1 MIQLLLLGSCV
12 ILACILCNRLSSR
25 IGIPMLLAF
34 ILLGMVFGS
43 EGLVRIDFADFGF
56 AETICSIA
64 LIFIMFYGG
73 FGTRWKTAKPAA
85 LKALVMSAFG
95 TIFTA
100 LFTGLFCHYV
110 LHFGLLEGLL
120 TGAVLGS
127 TDAASVFSVL
137 RSKNLSLKDSTDSL
151 LEVESGS
158 NDPAAY
164 MLTII
169 LLTAMKQGVSSRLPL
184 QILTT
189 AATQILFG
197 LAIGAV
203 LAFVVRWVLLHVDF
217 ETSGFDTAFVL
228 ASAVLAYALPS
239 VIGGNGYLSA
249 YLMGILLG
257 NSPLPNKKTLVN
269 FFDGLT
275 SLMQMLI
282 FFILGLLSFPSR
294 IAAVWLPAAA
304 IAAFL
309 TLIARPLVT
318 AILLTPLRSS
328 LRQQILVSWAGL
340 RGAASI
346 VFAIMAIQ
354 SGITLEHDLFHIVFC
369 VVLFSIAIQG
379 TLLPWFARRTEMLD
393 TSGNILTTFSDY
405 SEETDVRF
413 IDIPVTEHHPWN
425 GMKVRDLQLPL
436 GTLLVFLSHPGEKN
450 TVPHGETVL
459 RSGDVLVLGATA
471 YTGQEDIH
479 LSKLTLDASHP
490 WCSRQIKDLKL
501 SPGNLIILIRRN
513 GQTIIPRGDT
523 ILEPGDELVKTS

>member
-1 MIQLLLLGSCV
+1 
-12 ILACILCNRLSSR
+12 
-25 IGIPMLLAF
+25 MLLAF

-110 LHFGLLEGLL
+110 LHFDLLEGLL

-197 LAIGAV
+197 LAI
-203 LAFVVRWVLLHVDF
+203 LAALAMGCTPKKYWALISSKKRSPSI
-217 ETSGFDTAFVL
+217 TGGF
-228 ASAVLAYALPS
+228 
-239 VIGGNGYLSA
+239 GNDVF
-249 YLMGILLG
+249 LM
-257 NSPLPNKKTLVN
+257 N
-269 FFDGLT
+269 FGVFGL
-275 SLMQMLI
+275 
-282 FFILGLLSFPSR
+282 FILGYYNLVGASFNGATFGVMFCMLSTCNSGSHPLNAWPMLLGYMVASPLMHWLSR
-294 IAAVWLPAAA
+294 LVGGHFTYVINTQSILIGACYSNGMTPIVDKYGPGLGFLSGILHFLLVTSVPLLHGGYCLYNGGLT
-304 IAAFL
+304 AAFIC
-309 TLIARPLVT
+309 LILMPT
-318 AILLTPLRSS
+318 A
-328 LRQQILVSWAGL
+328 
-340 RGAASI
+340 
-346 VFAIMAIQ
+346 
-354 SGITLEHDLFHIVFC
+354 EE
-369 VVLFSIAIQG
+369 
-379 TLLPWFARRTEMLD
+379 LLPTREQRRL
-393 TSGNILTTFSDY
+393 
-405 SEETDVRF
+405 R
-413 IDIPVTEHHPWN
+413 
-425 GMKVRDLQLPL
+425 KA
-436 GTLLVFLSHPGEKN
+436 EK
-450 TVPHGETVL
+450 
-459 RSGDVLVLGATA
+459 AA
-471 YTGQEDIH
+471 
-479 LSKLTLDASHP
+479 K
-490 WCSRQIKDLKL
+490 K
-501 SPGNLIILIRRN
+501 
-513 GQTIIPRGDT
+513 
-523 ILEPGDELVKTS
+523 